1 MTRETYIELLRDRLK
16 RIDTAGRVRPQ
27 LINMALDM
35 VWQNMAFENMGSI
48 GSDVNFCTKLY
59 AATAVTL
66 GADGRYYTTLPN
78 AIINLP
84 RAASGVGR
92 INQVNS
98 RDYDFSPVTEK
109 NFRLLASQ
117 DVYSLGNKIYYYVTK
132 DTVFYGDSMTAAIA
146 AVGVDMRLVIP
157 FADYDLD
164 EDVPVPSGQ
173 AERFLGDAMNF
184 LMGTTPVN
192 QNNTNKET
200 AP

>member
-1 MTRETYIELLRDRLK
+1 MTRESYIEMLRDRIK
-16 RIDTAGRVRPQ
+16 RLDSSARVRPQ
-27 LINMALDM
+27 LINAALDA
-35 VWQNMAFENMGSI
+35 VWQNMAFENMGSL

-59 AATAVTL
+59 EAVDVEE
-66 GADGRYYTTLPN
+66 GADGTYYSELPN

-98 RDYDFSPVTEK
+98 RDYDFSPVTER
-109 NFRLLASQ
+109 NFRLLTSL
-117 DVYSLGNKIYYYVTK
+117 DVYDIGNKIYYYVTK
-132 DTVFYGDSMTAAIA
+132 DYVYYGESMTAAIA
-146 AVGVDMRLVIP
+146 GVGVDMRLVIP
-157 FADYDLD
+157 FKDYDLD
-164 EDVPVPSGQ
+164 ENIPIPSGQ

-184 LMGTTPVN
+184 LMGTTPIN